1 MGLFGRHRD
10 SLETRLDELETTV
23 RLLKLEWTDVCD
35 KITTRLQRQA
45 KRDQREIQSLSQ
57 PPTATIA
64 TPAVPDGGYSRKAA
78 LYARARGLLRGS
90 NGDQGKIGVSPSGEV
105 APR

>member
-1 MGLFGRHRD
+1 MALWGRSKN
-10 SLETRLDELETTV
+10 SLETRVGALESDV
-23 RLLKLEWTDVCD
+23 KQLKLEWTDVLD
-35 KITTRLQRQA
+35 KVLHRLQRQA

-64 TPAVPDGGYSRKAA
+64 TPAVVQDAYSRKAA